1 MPGRKGILQSQNTF
15 LDTIATRFDGI
26 HSNFVLGNAQVA
38 GKPIVYCSDG
48 FCELTGFGRA
58 QVMAKRCVC
67 KFLFGKDTDNDE
79 KQKIESALEDKKET
93 KTEILLYKKNGS
105 PFWCL
110 LDIVPIKNEKRQVVL
125 FLVSH
130 KDVTRDKAI
139 AMDIPGTDINDNA
152 GEKAERVE
160 ENQFL
165 DEMPENYHY
174 QRRHSRAVLYHLSG
188 QFEKQNKAKTKL
200 QQLNRVGTTKMLH
213 SISGKMPEY
222 KVQEAKKSRYIIVHY
237 GIFKI
242 GWDWLILLCT
252 FYIAIMVPFNATF
265 QGKRRAR
272 HSMYSDVVVEILFI
286 IDIVLNFRTSYVN
299 KSGQVVYES
308 RMIAMNYIKGW
319 FLLDL
324 LAAIPFD
331 LLYAVQINTNTGYHI
346 GTLIHLLKVA
356 RLLRLARLLQKLD
369 RYSQYSVLVLT
380 LLMSMFA
387 LAAHWMACIW
397 FAIGKNE
404 IEDNP
409 MNRTVGWLYELGNRI
424 ENPIVNHTIE
434 EVDTMT
440 SYVTALYFTCSSLTS
455 VGFGNVSANTNIEK
469 IFSVCAML
477 AGAMMHAVIFGNV
490 TAIIQRMYARRQN
503 FHSRTKDL
511 KDFFRTHHIPKTL
524 KQRMQEYFQT
534 MWSMNNGIDLHEI
547 LKDFPEEMRG
557 EIGLHLNREI
567 LSLPIFESAT
577 QGCLKSITLQ
587 TRRIFCAPGEF
598 LLHKGDAVNYI
609 YYLCSGSM
617 EVLKEEM
624 VVAILGKGDLFGTD
638 IAFEEP
644 ISISACDVRSLAY
657 CELLC
662 INLKGLLDALALYP
676 EFSEKFAQEIQHDLT
691 YNLREG
697 HDDSS
702 SIVTTEDEE
711 EEESPIAPVIT
722 LPSISEDEEENTDD
736 DDDDRKAGGFI
747 SKLQFADEDTDQS
760 DTRDHSSS
768 SPLLNQSD
776 SSLHTIVPNGDL
788 QGLSSSHPAGH
799 GRLPRWFTT
808 PARPHQRTD
817 MEKEDVLPNRKPSL
831 ATAEMRFPTGGVKRY
846 RQNRGGGGAA
856 AKMRGGRPM
865 PVLSQVSSQ
874 RSQEAVLVHSLQV
887 EMEGTRN
894 AVETLEHRI
903 DTMSREVKTISQNVD
918 YILKA
923 INSLSMPSESPSPF
937 GRHHFSYGHSPDTD
951 ASSLTAQ
958 VGSRH
963 NSYSDSI
970 PHCHPGRSSLSPA
983 SSVHGNSPGEVT
995 HGGKGGNVDALSIRS
1010 LRHKRPDDALN
1021 IAAKQKLG
1029 LPFSDPNYRK
1039 NDTLHELRPSTS
1051 ASKDSFQCPSETGGS
1066 TPSPGLQERRDFAE
1080 FDGKKGVASAAPPS
1094 QSEAVFNFVN
1104 ELTEP
1109 KTKIFVSPED
1119 DSLET
1124 TEL

>member
-26 HSNFVLGNAQVA
+26 HSNFVLGNAQVT

-48 FCELTGFGRA
+48 FCELTGYGRA
-58 QVMAKRCVC
+58 QVMAKRCAC
-67 KFLFGKDTDNDE
+67 RFLFGRDTDNDE

-152 GEKAERVE
+152 GEKVERAE

-200 QQLNRVGTTKMLH
+200 QQLNR
-213 SISGKMPEY
+213 
-222 KVQEAKKSRYIIVHY
+222 
-237 GIFKI
+237 
-242 GWDWLILLCT
+242 
-252 FYIAIMVPFNATF
+252 
-265 QGKRRAR
+265 
-272 HSMYSDVVVEILFI
+272 
-286 IDIVLNFRTSYVN
+286 
-299 KSGQVVYES
+299 
-308 RMIAMNYIKGW
+308 
-319 FLLDL
+319 
-324 LAAIPFD
+324 
-331 LLYAVQINTNTGYHI
+331 

-434 EVDTMT
+434 ELDTMT

-617 EVLKEEM
+617 EVLKDEM

-736 DDDDRKAGGFI
+736 DDDDGKTGGI
-747 SKLQFADEDTDQS
+747 INKLQFADEDTDQS

-788 QGLSSSHPAGH
+788 QGLSSSHLAGQS
-799 GRLPRWFTT
+799 RLPRWFAT
-808 PARPHQRTD
+808 PTRPHQRND

-846 RQNRGGGGAA
+846 RQNRGGAA
-856 AKMRGGRPM
+856 SKIRGGRPM
-865 PVLSQVSSQ
+865 PVLSQVSNQ
-874 RSQEAVLVHSLQV
+874 RSQEAVLVHSLHV

-903 DTMSREVKTISQNVD
+903 DAMSREVKNISQNVD

-963 NSYSDSI
+963 NSYSDCI
-970 PHCHPGRSSLSPA
+970 PHSHPGRSSLSPA
-983 SSVHGNSPGEVT
+983 SSVHGNSPGEAT
-995 HGGKGGNVDALSIRS
+995 HGSGKGGNLEALSIRT

-1029 LPFSDPNYRK
+1029 LPFSDPHYRK
-1039 NDTLHELRPSTS
+1039 NDNLHELQPSTS

-1066 TPSPGLQERRDFAE
+1066 TPSPCMQERRDFAE
-1080 FDGKKGVASAAPPS
+1080 FEGKKGVASTAPPS

-1119 DSLET
+1119 VSLET